1 MKKMTTAILLFDLMA
16 GMLFLGFYGLGSR
29 AVATDS
35 GIVQVEGEQRLEEVD
50 VKKIAITFDDGPH
63 RHPCHLFRH
72 WGACGTASGYYRK
85 NVQ

>member
-35 GIVQVEGEQRLEEVD
+35 GIVQVEGEQRLEEAD
-50 VKKIAITFDDGPH
+50 VKKIAITFDGESII
-63 RHPCHLFRH
+63 RLSQENCLKE
-72 WGACGTASGYYRK
+72 AVSMI
-85 NVQ
+85 

>member
-35 GIVQVEGEQRLEEVD
+35 GIVQVEGEQRLEEAD
-50 VKKIAITFDDGPH
+50 VKKIAIPFDGECII
-63 RHPCHLFRH
+63 RLSQENCLIQ
-72 WGACGTASGYYRK
+72 AVSIC
-85 NVQ
+85 